1 MSVATSNCSR
11 FTIIAWIN
19 DTLLLP
25 LTKIEELGAGNI
37 YCQLLDAAYPERVP
51 LHKVK
56 WDAKLEVDF
65 LHNFKVLVTAFQ
77 FLGIEKKIDVNL
89 NVLRFKDYQK
99 RNIKTIYNLFNG

>member
-1 MSVATSNCSR
+1 MSIQANTASR
-11 FTIIAWIN
+11 FSIIGWIN

-25 LTKIEELGAGNI
+25 LTKIEELGAGNV

-65 LHNFKVLVTAFQ
+65 LHNFKVLVTSFE
-77 FLGIEKKIDVNL
+77 FLGIEKKIDVDL
-89 NVLRFKDYQK
+89 FLLRFKDYRK
-99 RNIKTIYNLFNG
+99 LNIKTIYNSFNG